1 MDRGGRQGY
10 IHILNYMQN
19 IYIYIYIYT
28 FQPIYENN
36 GLAQVCWA

>member
-19 IYIYIYIYT
+19 IYIYIYLYVST
-28 FQPIYENN
+28 N
-36 GLAQVCWA
+36 LRK